1 MFVKVHGLARARSL
15 PTEML
20 HRPQGTCMT
29 PSVVAAF
36 RDRSAAEGAVHRLR
50 ESELQTR
57 EVRLHD
63 STPDVTN
70 VGALEVDELVSGGFF
85 GNAHHL
91 LDQLLGTR
99 PDEKQATDYDD
110 MVRREAT
117 LVSVEVD
124 SAAAARQVCDFL
136 REQGAER
143 VATLP
148 QPGLES

>member
-1 MFVKVHGLARARSL
+1 
-15 PTEML
+15 
-20 HRPQGTCMT
+20 MT

-36 RDRSAAEGAVHRLR
+36 RDRSAAEGAIQRLR
-50 ESELQTR
+50 GSELQTR
-57 EVRLHD
+57 HVRLHD
-63 STPDVTN
+63 STSDVTN
-70 VGALEVDELVSGGFF
+70 VGALEADELVSGGFF
-85 GNAHHL
+85 GNAIHL

-99 PDEKQATDYDD
+99 PDEKKATDYDD

-124 SAAAARQVCDFL
+124 SADVARQVGDFL
-136 REQGAER
+136 RDQGAQR